1 MCLGSTDTLEG
12 PSRPGPLPTL
22 HHKSLSTPYPVLPLL
37 AFHLPPIST
46 HFYHLLLTKF
56 ICPARAVDLRIRIQ
70 DITKF
75 HSPTTFLEIKPEQL
89 PEKEMGEEEPET
101 RGSNK
106 ARGTIRAVF
115 QNLWSVPLC
124 WWVYSTGEF
133 KSQSTTPLGERG
145 ILDSTRLFSCRKWK

>member
-22 HHKSLSTPYPVLPLL
+22 HHKSLSTPYAVLPLL

-75 HSPTTFLEIKPEQL
+75 HNPTTFLEIKPEQL
-89 PEKEMGEEEPET
+89 LEKEVGEG
-101 RGSNK
+101 R
-106 ARGTIRAVF
+106 ARDKRIKQGKRTITAVC
-115 QNLWSVPLC
+115 QSLSVPLC
-124 WWVYSTGEF
+124 G
-133 KSQSTTPLGERG
+133 
-145 ILDSTRLFSCRKWK
+145 

>member
-75 HSPTTFLEIKPEQL
+75 HNPTTFLEIKPEQL
-89 PEKEMGEEEPET
+89 LEKEVGEEEPE
-101 RGSNK
+101 RRESNK
-106 ARGTIRAVF
+106 ARETIIAVC
-115 QNLWSVPLC
+115 QNLWSMRLC
-124 WWVYSTGEF
+124 WWEVYGTGEF
-133 KSQSTTPLGERG
+133 KPQSTTPMGEG
-145 ILDSTRLFSCRKWK
+145 ASWTLVGFSRV

>member
-12 PSRPGPLPTL
+12 PYRPGPLPTL
-22 HHKSLSTPYPVLPLL
+22 HHKSLSTPYAVLSLL

-75 HSPTTFLEIKPEQL
+75 HNPITFLEIKPEQL
-89 PEKEMGEEEPET
+89 LEKEVGGG
-101 RGSNK
+101 RARDKRSNK
-106 ARGTIRAVF
+106 ERGPSQLCARV
-115 QNLWSVPLC
+115 WSVPLC
-124 WWVYSTGEF
+124 GWEVHGTGEF
-133 KSQSTTPLGERG
+133 KPQSTPLGEG
-145 ILDSTRLFSCRKWK
+145 EHLGLY

>member
-22 HHKSLSTPYPVLPLL
+22 HHKSLSIPYPVLPLP
-37 AFHLPPIST
+37 ASHLPPIST

-75 HSPTTFLEIKPEQL
+75 HSPSTFLEIKPEQL
-89 PEKEMGEEEPET
+89 PEREVGEEEPET

-106 ARGTIRAVF
+106 ARGTITAVC

-124 WWVYSTGEF
+124 WEVYGTGEF
-133 KSQSTTPLGERG
+133 KPQSITSLEEGG
-145 ILDSTRLFSCRKWK
+145 ILDSCIKWK